1 MRRLLVALAILAV
14 IAVGAGA
21 LAVFLVEDHVLSG
34 DIVLAWHMDRPILDY
49 AATPHLPWA
58 GSLEEVGG
66 EASLIRLYQALDAAR
81 RDESVVGLA
90 LHIHDAR
97 FGIAKAEEIRRQLH
111 QLREQG
117 KFVECYLETAG
128 EGFNGTLAYFVATA
142 CESIRLAPG
151 GDLNLL
157 GLYADRMFLKGT
169 FDKLKIE
176 PQFEHVGE
184 YKSAVETYTQQES
197 SEPAEEALGAVL
209 DEYYANIVGAIAAAR
224 DMDIDHVQGLVDG
237 APYSA
242 AEALELGLVDALS
255 YPDEFSDLVDERAGG
270 DPTVVSIERYGH
282 SSRIAPGRSVAMVFA
297 QGSIRRGHGGIEP
310 WTGEL
315 YIGSRDLGKLLHDL
329 GEDDAVDAVVLR
341 IDSPGGSALASDLI
355 LREVEL
361 VARRKPLI
369 VSMSDVAASGGYYI
383 ATKARR
389 IVAEQSTLT
398 GSIGVFGGKLVT
410 SRFERELLGI
420 THDPLQ
426 RGANAGIYSPLEA
439 FSETQAER
447 VRTLMRGVYDSFVG
461 HVASGRRMST
471 ADVEAIAEGRI
482 WSGGAALAI
491 GLVDSLGGFGEALR
505 LAREELG
512 VDPDAILHLELYP
525 KPPGLIDYLL
535 GRAQPFLPVALP
547 APLRILLEE
556 ERTELLE
563 LPPAL
568 ADLSRPF

>member
-1 MRRLLVALAILAV
+1 
-14 IAVGAGA
+14 
-21 LAVFLVEDHVLSG
+21 
-34 DIVLAWHMDRPILDY
+34 
-49 AATPHLPWA
+49 
-58 GSLEEVGG
+58 
-66 EASLIRLYQALDAAR
+66 
-81 RDESVVGLA
+81 
-90 LHIHDAR
+90 
-97 FGIAKAEEIRRQLH
+97 
-111 QLREQG
+111 
-117 KFVECYLETAG
+117 
-128 EGFNGTLAYFVATA
+128 
-142 CESIRLAPG
+142 
-151 GDLNLL
+151 
-157 GLYADRMFLKGT
+157 
-169 FDKLKIE
+169 
-176 PQFEHVGE
+176 
-184 YKSAVETYTQQES
+184 
-197 SEPAEEALGAVL
+197 
-209 DEYYANIVGAIAAAR
+209 
-224 DMDIDHVQGLVDG
+224 MDIDHVQGLVDG

-242 AEALELGLVDALS
+242 AEALALGLVDALS
-255 YPDEFSDLVDERAGG
+255 YPDEFSDFVDERAGG
-270 DPTVVSIERYGH
+270 DPTVVSIDRYGH
-282 SSRIAPGRSVAMVFA
+282 RSRIAPGRSVAMVFA